1 MKILDKVASWIDK
14 LDAKIFGKEGYQPLA
29 GQGFV
34 MALKVAIG
42 VGVVLFLV
50 QMFTTGRKA
59 EEWVAGIG
67 AVAILA
73 AMVMKILPNLKGRTL
88 SIGAKIG
95 YGFFCLLL
103 TSLALQLAM
112 WIIMFLLLLLVLYII
127 FYFLGGSTGKSVRK
141 GYVHI
146 EYADGTSEEKK
157 IQSGLMGEK
166 SVTDKYGNTHDVS
179 DGSNYIKV
187 NI

>member
-1 MKILDKVASWIDK
+1 MRILDKVSSWIDK

-29 GQGFV
+29 GQGFI

-50 QMFTTGRKA
+50 QMLTTGKTA
-59 EEWVAGIG
+59 QNWVAGIG

-73 AMVMKILPNLKGRTL
+73 AMVMKILPNFKGKTL

-112 WIIMFLLLLLVLYII
+112 WIIMFLLLLLVLYIM
-127 FYFLGGSTGKSVRK
+127 FYFLGGSSSKGGSRKVTRDDCYHCEIRGAGRRVCLKESEYEGKEVECNSFNPANCP
-141 GYVHI
+141 H
-146 EYADGTSEEKK
+146 
-157 IQSGLMGEK
+157 
-166 SVTDKYGNTHDVS
+166 
-179 DGSNYIKV
+179 YIKR
-187 NI
+187 